1 MKKENNCD
9 LSYSG
14 ITHQIQGDE
23 IKGADLLVQ
32 IAEEKE
38 QLEVEIEQAQKKLH
52 QLKTRRDIVN
62 NGANHVLKHLDKKV
76 PLAVQRPGFIVVVT
90 ENHIH
95 IERNVM

>member
-1 MKKENNCD
+1 MKKIDD
-9 LSYSG
+9 LSFSG
-14 ITHQIQGDE
+14 INDLIQGDE

-38 QLEVEIEQAQKKLH
+38 QLEVEIEQVQKKLH

-62 NGANHVLKHLDKKV
+62 NGASHVLKHLEKKA
-76 PLAVQRPGFIVVVT
+76 PLAVQRQGFIVVVT
-90 ENHIH
+90 ENNIS